1 MCFFHFRVCCS
12 SILRWSPIR
21 FFKFLTHSN
30 DMCWILW
37 VCCAWI
43 LSFLYRFV
51 QKRLASGV
59 EILTHSDD
67 MCWILSVS
75 CVFFPCRAI
84 HTRIS
89 NRDTCMHLCVL
100 PAPQRAAVLFA
111 TGIISKPFGVRGNPV
126 FQSATHHCFW
136 CRFVKKRLASGVEVL
151 LCMLILAAFELA
163 TSRPMRPSWSRN

>member
-37 VCCAWI
+37 VCCAWM

-67 MCWILSVS
+67 MCWILWVS

-111 TGIISKPFGVRGNPV
+111 TGIISEAIWSQRQPCLSVSYSSLFLMSLCKKKISIRG
-126 FQSATHHCFW
+126 
-136 CRFVKKRLASGVEVL
+136 
-151 LCMLILAAFELA
+151 
-163 TSRPMRPSWSRN
+163 

>member
-21 FFKFLTHSN
+21 FFKFLTHSK

-100 PAPQRAAVLFA
+100 PAPQRAAVLLA
-111 TGIISKPFGVRGNPV
+111 TGIISEAIWSQRQPCLSVSYSSLFLMSLCKKKISIRG
-126 FQSATHHCFW
+126 
-136 CRFVKKRLASGVEVL
+136 
-151 LCMLILAAFELA
+151 
-163 TSRPMRPSWSRN
+163 